1 MPHLDLSRVL
11 YQPEV
16 DDPNKRRQSVKQNHG
31 LEKELDYQLLDLC
44 RNAIEKK
51 EKVSFISPIK
61 NIHRTVGTK
70 ISSEIIRRWGAEG
83 LPEDTLHIQLTGT
96 AGQSFGAFLANGVTL
111 DLVGEANDYVGKGL
125 SGGRIIVRC
134 PTDFRG
140 RGDENIIA
148 GNTVLYGATSG
159 EAFFNGVTGERFAV
173 RLSGATAVS
182 EGCGDH
188 GCEYMTGGTVVV
200 LGDVGRNFGA
210 GMSGGIAYVYDEDG
224 TFAKRC
230 NSESVELC
238 AVLPDKDQAASG
250 DHSAWHLG
258 KTDESILKDLV
269 NRHFL
274 YTGSQRA
281 RDILDDWPRSLQK
294 FVKVFP
300 KEYKQALLKG
310 IAHSAA

>member
-1 MPHLDLSRVL
+1 
-11 YQPEV
+11 
-16 DDPNKRRQSVKQNHG
+16 
-31 LEKELDYQLLDLC
+31 
-44 RNAIEKK
+44 
-51 EKVSFISPIK
+51 
-61 NIHRTVGTK
+61 
-70 ISSEIIRRWGAEG
+70 
-83 LPEDTLHIQLTGT
+83 
-96 AGQSFGAFLANGVTL
+96 
-111 DLVGEANDYVGKGL
+111 
-125 SGGRIIVRC
+125 
-134 PTDFRG
+134 
-140 RGDENIIA
+140 
-148 GNTVLYGATSG
+148 
-159 EAFFNGVTGERFAV
+159 
-173 RLSGATAVS
+173 
-182 EGCGDH
+182 
-188 GCEYMTGGTVVV
+188 MTGGTVVV
-200 LGDVGRNFGA
+200 LGNVGRNFGA

-281 RDILDDWPRSLQK
+281 RDILDDWPRNLQK

>member
-1 MPHLDLSRVL
+1 
-11 YQPEV
+11 
-16 DDPNKRRQSVKQNHG
+16 
-31 LEKELDYQLLDLC
+31 
-44 RNAIEKK
+44 
-51 EKVSFISPIK
+51 
-61 NIHRTVGTK
+61 
-70 ISSEIIRRWGAEG
+70 
-83 LPEDTLHIQLTGT
+83 
-96 AGQSFGAFLANGVTL
+96 
-111 DLVGEANDYVGKGL
+111 
-125 SGGRIIVRC
+125 
-134 PTDFRG
+134 
-140 RGDENIIA
+140 
-148 GNTVLYGATSG
+148 
-159 EAFFNGVTGERFAV
+159 
-173 RLSGATAVS
+173 
-182 EGCGDH
+182 
-188 GCEYMTGGTVVV
+188 
-200 LGDVGRNFGA
+200 
-210 GMSGGIAYVYDEDG
+210 MSGGIAYVYDEDG

>member
-1 MPHLDLSRVL
+1 M
-11 YQPEV
+11 
-16 DDPNKRRQSVKQNHG
+16 
-31 LEKELDYQLLDLC
+31 
-44 RNAIEKK
+44 
-51 EKVSFISPIK
+51 
-61 NIHRTVGTK
+61 
-70 ISSEIIRRWGAEG
+70 
-83 LPEDTLHIQLTGT
+83 
-96 AGQSFGAFLANGVTL
+96 
-111 DLVGEANDYVGKGL
+111 
-125 SGGRIIVRC
+125 
-134 PTDFRG
+134 
-140 RGDENIIA
+140 
-148 GNTVLYGATSG
+148 
-159 EAFFNGVTGERFAV
+159 TGERFAV